1 MTIPQ
6 PIAWTPDGGVRILD
20 QTLLPDTERYLDL
33 DTVDA
38 VAEAI
43 RTLRVR
49 GAPLIGIAAA
59 MGVTLALRRGTA
71 TLDGVCAAAKVLGAT
86 RPTAVNLHWA
96 LGRME
101 RRAGEAVARG
111 EDLRTALRDE
121 ANAIWE
127 EDRAMCA
134 RIGAAGAELI
144 GGDALVLTHC
154 NAGALATAASA
165 RRWRPSTRC

>member
-6 PIAWTPDGGVRILD
+6 PIAWTADGRVRILD
-20 QTLLPDTERYLDL
+20 QTLLPGEERYLDL

-59 MGVTLALRRGTA
+59 MGVTLALRRGPVS
-71 TLDGVCAAAKVLGAT
+71 LDGICAASATLGAT
-86 RPTAVNLHWA
+86 RPTAVNLRWA
-96 LGRME
+96 LDRME
-101 RRAGEAVARG
+101 RRAAAAEAAG
-111 EDLRTALRDE
+111 EDLPAALRAE
-121 ANAIWE
+121 ASAIWD

-134 RIGAAGAELI
+134 RIGAAGA
-144 GGDALVLTHC
+144 AL
-154 NAGALATAASA
+154 
-165 RRWRPSTRC
+165 